1 MADASPHYT
10 LSGATGDWE
19 VVVGLEVHAQV
30 TSNAKLFSGAA
41 TAFGAEP
48 NTQVSL
54 VDAAMPGMLPV
65 PNRECIRQAVRTG
78 MAIEA
83 QINKWSRFDRKNYF
97 YADLPQGYQISQLY
111 HPIVGEGAIMISLD
125 DKNPDQATK
134 RIGVERIHVEQDAG
148 KLMHDQHPTRS
159 YVDLNRSGVALMEIV
174 SKPDMTSPQEAGAY
188 LSKLRSILR
197 YVGSCDGNMD
207 QGSMRADVNVSV
219 RKVGDKTLGTRTE
232 TKNVNS
238 VRFVMAV
245 VEQEA
250 KRQIEVLED
259 GGRIVQETRLYDPDR
274 NETRSMRSKED
285 AHDYRYF
292 PDPDLLP
299 LVLDDAFLEECRE
312 SLPELPDAKRK
323 RYVDKLGLTSYD
335 AAVLTADKDTAEYF
349 EASLEKQVVRTGKSP
364 EILAKPLANWIISTD
379 MAEAKRRSL
388 ILSLANFNP
397 TANTAAITLVSEQ
410 ILSLSAAK
418 EIYPR
423 ILDRVYQID
432 RPADADIYAIA
443 DQVVEESGLRQ
454 VSDTGAIEAVI
465 ADILAANADKV
476 DQFKAGKEALFG
488 FFVGQTM
495 KAMGGKAN
503 PGVVN
508 ELLRKALG

>member
-1 MADASPHYT
+1 MADAATPFRIR
-10 LSGATGDWE
+10 GATGEWE
-19 VVVGLEVHAQV
+19 VVIGLEVHAQV

-78 MAIEA
+78 MAIDA

-111 HPIVGEGAIMISLD
+111 HPLVGEGRLMISLD
-125 DKNPDQATK
+125 DKNPDENTK
-134 RIGVERIHVEQDAG
+134 EIGVERIHVEQDAG
-148 KLMHDQHPTRS
+148 KLMHDQHPTQS

-174 SKPDMTSPQEAGAY
+174 SRPDMRSPAEAGAY
-188 LSKLRSILR
+188 LRKLRAILR
-197 YVGSCDGNMD
+197 YVGSCDGNMEE
-207 QGSMRADVNVSV
+207 GSMRADVNVSV
-219 RKVGDKTLGTRTE
+219 RKPGGELGTRTE

-250 KRQIEVLED
+250 RRQVDLIEE
-259 GGRIVQETRLYDPDR
+259 GGRVVQETRLYDPDK
-274 NETRSMRSKED
+274 NVTRSMRSKED

-299 LVLDDAFLEECRE
+299 LELDDAFLDACRA
-312 SLPELPDAKRK
+312 SLPELPDAKRA
-323 RYVDKLGLTSYD
+323 RYEALGITAYQS
-335 AAVLTADKDTAEYF
+335 AVLTAEVEAARWFDALLELGAKPAPAANWVTSELFGALNRLGKGIEESPVTPGQAAELL
-349 EASLEKQVVRTGKSP
+349 ALVADGTLSGTLAKQVFEIMLETGDAPGK
-364 EILAKPLANWIISTD
+364 IVA
-379 MAEAKRRSL
+379 
-388 ILSLANFNP
+388 
-397 TANTAAITLVSEQ
+397 
-410 ILSLSAAK
+410 
-418 EIYPR
+418 
-423 ILDRVYQID
+423 DR
-432 RPADADIYAIA
+432 
-443 DQVVEESGLRQ
+443 GLKQ
-454 VSDTGAIEAVI
+454 TSDTGAIEEVI
-465 ADILAANADKV
+465 AGVLAANPN
-476 DQFKAGKEALFG
+476 QLEQYRGGKEALFG

-495 KAMGGKAN
+495 KAMAGKAN
-503 PGVVN
+503 PAVVN